1 MESST
6 SSKPSLNDHWLYRI
20 IPRHQENLTLK
31 RPWEY
36 ITWTLFGNDNDG
48 IFGEGPKSG
57 TKWIQRWNGKI
68 EKYEV
73 KEYKG
78 TIEKTRKVVKDD
90 TFDPGDIS
98 FKRFVMWQLRN
109 PLHNFTFY
117 VIDFAAKKNL
127 ALFKLALISTKEISF
142 FQRLKK
148 TTPFPM
154 GINSGIYFG
163 LHMLPFVSFRLNLFK
178 WRWLEGYTG
187 WRPNGAF
194 GFFALRLKKLEE

>member
-1 MESST
+1 MESLI
-6 SSKPSLNDHWLYRI
+6 SSKPSPNDHWLYRI
-20 IPRHQENLTLK
+20 IPRHRESLTLK

-36 ITWTLFGNDNDG
+36 ITWALFGNDNDG
-48 IFGEGPKSG
+48 IFGEGLKSDHRWSKQWQKT
-57 TKWIQRWNGKI
+57 TKKVDEIVQ
-68 EKYEV
+68 
-73 KEYKG
+73 EY
-78 TIEKTRKVVKDD
+78 
-90 TFDPGDIS
+90 S

-117 VIDFAAKKNL
+117 VIGFAARKNL
-127 ALFKLALISTKEISF
+127 PLFKLALISTKEISF